1 MNAHTMHILLHR
13 HGGGWA
19 TENKG
24 SYSYVCAKVMCQLKE
39 KEKEKEKRPN
49 PNHNPNLNIACWSS
63 RVCCHFRPLFLGS

>member
-1 MNAHTMHILLHR
+1 MNAHTVHILLHR

-39 KEKEKEKRPN
+39 KEKEKKKEKD
-49 PNHNPNLNIACWSS
+49 LALIIT
-63 RVCCHFRPLFLGS
+63 LILI

>member
-39 KEKEKEKRPN
+39 KKKKKKKD
-49 PNHNPNLNIACWSS
+49 LALIII
-63 RVCCHFRPLFLGS
+63 LILI